1 VREEIIMRR
10 IVLKLNKFT
19 HIIGSQYAGFKDQ
32 DYVTFEIVP
41 GKIEIRRSTPEE
53 IKREEHDYLQ

>member
-1 VREEIIMRR
+1 MRR